1 MEGGRGP
8 GVCLPNTHT
17 QDGHPRDEV
26 ETEKVFATIN
36 SEKESRWGPPSLYAT
51 HFLWERY
58 KGGLSYTEAE

>member
-36 SEKESRWGPPSLYAT
+36 SEKKRVDGDHL
-51 HFLWERY
+51 RY
-58 KGGLSYTEAE
+58 MQHIFYGKGIKGG